1 MVVLDTDVLIEFS
14 RGNPEIG
21 EKVKQLQQ
29 IEEISTTIFNLEEYL
44 FGLYKNGQKEEI
56 EEGKNFLNRIK
67 HHEYTKKELE
77 TVAKLK
83 VKLERQGKK
92 IGPYDECIAGICI
105 AKNEPLF
112 TLNKKHFERA
122 KELKLI

>member
-14 RGNPEIG
+14 RGNPKVL

-29 IEEISTTIFNLEEYL
+29 IEDISTTIFNLEEYL

-56 EEGKNFLNRIK
+56 EQGKKFLNGIK
-67 HHEYTKKELE
+67 HYDYTRKELE
-77 TVAKLK
+77 TVTKTK
-83 VKLERQGKK
+83 VKLENDGKK
-92 IGPYDECIAGICI
+92 IGSYDECIAGICI

-112 TLNKKHFERA
+112 TLNKKHFERV